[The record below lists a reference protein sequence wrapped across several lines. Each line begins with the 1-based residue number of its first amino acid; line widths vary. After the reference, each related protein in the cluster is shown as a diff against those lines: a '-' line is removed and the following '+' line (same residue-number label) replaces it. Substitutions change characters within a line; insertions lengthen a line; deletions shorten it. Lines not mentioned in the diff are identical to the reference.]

1 MQARVCVCVCGCDP
15 PVSVSAC
22 MRVHMA
28 MYAEACMD
36 VSTTVSRLAAEILA
50 KARPSELGRGLSLP
64 PALGWALGEV
74 AAGVTRPSQLLLPRL
89 VPSLKGSC
97 LGLGMERPGPRVPP
111 PT

>member
-1 MQARVCVCVCGCDP
+1 
-15 PVSVSAC
+15 
-22 MRVHMA
+22 
-28 MYAEACMD
+28 MD
-36 VSTTVSRLAAEILA
+36 VSTTVPRLAAEILA
-50 KARPSELGRGLSLP
+50 KVRPSELGRALSLP